1 MKISWIVLFLTF
13 SSLAHAGVGE
23 WVRGFV
29 GNSEMIQAS
38 EQSYRSTVQMRKE
51 AKTKF
56 FPSVS
61 LEGAYIEQEV
71 PAALTGGFNV
81 TPSQIYDAGIVVE
94 QPVFLGGRI
103 WAGVRQRKAQAAR
116 AEGIFRGN
124 KNEIISGFLDILYQ
138 RKRSEKLIKVLEN
151 SRNRLKDFV
160 RATKKRARLGNA
172 RSFELSQA
180 QASEQAYIPRI
191 QNLKLQ
197 AGNLTIQLN
206 SLLPPESQPP
216 VSTDV
221 FLTASQIEKFLKSES
236 VPELEQHPEWTQV
249 EQDVEFAEASKSL
262 ALGEHYPSLFLKG
275 KWGYRSIERD
285 DLGKSDSE
293 ASELSVG
300 VTIPIFSG
308 LSSVYIRRSQQAQV
322 KAALLAKE
330 FKKKSLVAS
339 RNSTR
344 QSLETLLR
352 QIKDVDSWR
361 NSASKALS
369 EGLRNYRLGV
379 IDNFQVVSLQQ
390 GLETA
395 ETTYIET
402 LFNLNTALKNWCISH
417 GLDLDSVYTRL

>member
-1 MKISWIVLFLTF
+1 MKNVLILCILFF
-13 SSLAHAGVGE
+13 SSLAQAGVGD

-38 EQSYRSTVQMRKE
+38 EQSFRSTVQMKKE

-71 PAALTGGFNV
+71 PAALTGGLNV

-116 AEGIFRGN
+116 AEGVFRGN
-124 KNEIISGFLDILYQ
+124 KNEIISGFLDVLYQ
-138 RKRSEKLIKVLEN
+138 RRRSEELMRVLED
-151 SRNRLKDFV
+151 SQKRLKDFV

-197 AGNLTIQLN
+197 SSNLTTQLN

-216 VSTDV
+216 GADV
-221 FLTASQIEKFLKSES
+221 FLTAAQIEKFLKSEAI
-236 VPELEQHPEWTQV
+236 PELERHPEWTQV

-275 KWGYRSIERD
+275 KWGYRSIERE

-322 KAALLAKE
+322 KAAILAKE

-339 RNSTR
+339 RSSSR
-344 QSLETLLR
+344 QSLETLLQ
-352 QIKDVDSWR
+352 QIKDVDNWR
-361 NSASKALS
+361 NSASKALR
-369 EGLRNYRLGV
+369 EGLKNYRLGV